1 MSEPNDQRE
10 RQHWMGLLA
19 RSRPGALAALWR
31 DFPEGA
37 AHAEEA
43 GITWLRRPEIGM
55 VMVRGRAGA
64 VGAPFNL
71 GEMTVTRA
79 SLRLP
84 CGAIGHA
91 CVQGRDHEKARL
103 AALVDALMAGP
114 LAARVDA
121 AILQPLAAAEVQTR
135 SARASQ
141 AAATQVAFFTM
152 VRGE

>member
-1 MSEPNDQRE
+1 MNAAPDPHE
-10 RQHWMGLLA
+10 RKQWMGLLA

-31 DFPEGA
+31 AFNEGDA
-37 AHAEEA
+37 ACDEA
-43 GITWLRRPEIGM
+43 AITWLRRPETGM

-64 VGAPFNL
+64 IGDPFNL

-84 CGAIGHA
+84 CGTIGHA
-91 CVQGRDHEKARL
+91 YVQGRDHEKARI

-121 AILQPLAAAEVQTR
+121 AIIQPLASEEAGMRA
-135 SARASQ
+135 ARASQ

>member
-1 MSEPNDQRE
+1 MDEANHQRE
-10 RQHWMGLLA
+10 RKHWMGLLA
-19 RSRPGALAALWR
+19 RSLPGVLAALWR

-37 AHAEEA
+37 AHAEEE
-43 GITWLRRPEIGM
+43 GITWLRQPETGM
-55 VMVRGRAGA
+55 VMVRGCAGA
-64 VGAPFNL
+64 VGEPFNL

-84 CGAIGHA
+84 CGTIGHGY
-91 CVQGRDHEKARL
+91 VQGRDHEKARI

-114 LAARVDA
+114 LAARVEA
-121 AILQPLAAAEVQTR
+121 AILQPLAAAEADMR

>member
-1 MSEPNDQRE
+1 MNAAPDPQARE
-10 RQHWMGLLA
+10 HWMGLLA
-19 RSRPGALAALWR
+19 RSRPNLLAALWR
-31 DFPEGA
+31 DFPESEA
-37 AHAEEA
+37 ACDEA
-43 GITWLRRPEIGM
+43 GLTWLRPPETGM

-64 VGAPFNL
+64 VGEPFNL

-84 CGAIGHA
+84 CGTIGHGY
-91 CVQGRDHEKARL
+91 VQGRDHAKARI

-121 AILQPLAAAEVQTR
+121 AIIRPLAAEEAEMRAT
-135 SARASQ
+135 RASQ
-141 AAATQVAFFTM
+141 TAATQVAFFTM

>member
-1 MSEPNDQRE
+1 MNAAPDPQARK
-10 RQHWMGLLA
+10 HWMGLLA
-19 RSRPGALAALWR
+19 RSRPGTLAALWR

-37 AHAEEA
+37 AACNDA
-43 GITWLRRPEIGM
+43 AITWLRRPETGM

-64 VGAPFNL
+64 VGDPFNL

-84 CGAIGHA
+84 CGTIGHA
-91 CVQGRDHEKARL
+91 YVQGRDHEKARL

-121 AILQPLAAAEVQTR
+121 AILQPLATAEAEMRAT
-135 SARASQ
+135 RASQ

>member
-1 MSEPNDQRE
+1 MNAAPDPHE
-10 RQHWMGLLA
+10 RKQWMGLLA

-31 DFPEGA
+31 AFNEG
-37 AHAEEA
+37 EA
-43 GITWLRRPEIGM
+43 GCDEAAITWLRRPETGM

-64 VGAPFNL
+64 VGDPFNL

-84 CGAIGHA
+84 CGTIGHA
-91 CVQGRDHEKARL
+91 YVQGRDHEKARI

-121 AILQPLAAAEVQTR
+121 AIIQPLACEEADMRAV
-135 SARASQ
+135 RASQ